1 MTAIRLGIA
10 TLVVLVALTCDI
22 TEVAGPPQD
31 SPDAELALTPED
43 WVQGLGD
50 QLDVLFLQ
58 IATGYDAVQLAYLDL
73 PLARDEDRERDEERR
88 GEENREGEAARA
100 IVVPQTIVE
109 SDSPRGAA
117 LVLADEPLVRV
128 GLLDG
133 PDEYLFGNITGAVRL
148 EDGSVV
154 VADES
159 IPEVR
164 MFDAGGRH
172 VWTSGR
178 DGEGPGE
185 YKGLWL
191 LRGCLGATI
200 TAYDWQLDRITELD
214 LDGGV
219 ADTRVLRGAGPYGA
233 PACSPDGDLV
243 FTGWPDSEWEK
254 TQAVG
259 EYRWR
264 MSLSWER
271 GDSLATLRSG
281 IPGTERYHYGGG
293 NSGPVTWGRGMAFA
307 VTATGVWYG
316 SADDYELEH
325 VDWAGRVTRI
335 ARWSGPDLEVTHE
348 HLNRYRDAY
357 LARYETAE
365 ERQSFERERWPE
377 IRDELPE
384 RFPAYAS
391 GGLLPL
397 PDGSMW
403 VVPHAWRGL
412 GADEFHL
419 LAPDGAWLHRLTIP
433 SGRTLLDAG
442 PGWVLLLEKGEFD
455 EQSVAVYELVEGSL
469 TEARRSVT
477 SAGT

>member
-1 MTAIRLGIA
+1 MTATRVATA
-10 TLVVLVALTCDI
+10 TLIAVVALTCDI
-22 TEVAGPPQD
+22 TEVEGPPAD
-31 SPDAELALTPED
+31 NPDAVPRLTRLTP
-43 WVQGLGD
+43 Q
-50 QLDVLFLQ
+50 DVIVRSLFHVS
-58 IATGYDAVQLAYLDL
+58 AGSEMEFMEMMSAAYPDL
-73 PLARDEDRERDEERR
+73 PFFARYEDREAETTSAISQ
-88 GEENREGEAARA
+88 NAA
-100 IVVPQTIVE
+100 QTIVE
-109 SDSPRGAA
+109 SDSPREAD

-133 PDEYLFGNITGAVRL
+133 PDEYLFGNITGAFRL

-191 LRGCLGATI
+191 LRGCLGAAI

-214 LDGGV
+214 SDGV
-219 ADTRVLRGAGPYGA
+219 VTDTRGFGGAGPYGV

-243 FTGWPDSEWEK
+243 FAGWPDTEWEE
-254 TQAVG
+254 TRAVG
-259 EYRWR
+259 GYRWK

-271 GDSLATLRSG
+271 GDSVATLRSG

-293 NSGPVTWGRGMAFA
+293 NSGPVTWGKDMAFA

-325 VDWAGRVTRI
+325 VDWNGRMTRI
-335 ARWSGPDLEVTHE
+335 ARWAGPDLEVTRE

-365 ERQSFERERWPE
+365 ERRSFERETWPE
-377 IRDELPE
+377 IRDDLPE
-384 RFPAYAS
+384 RFPAYVS
-391 GGLLPL
+391 GGLLSL
-397 PDGSMW
+397 PDGRVW
-403 VVPHAWRGL
+403 VVPHSWRDL
-412 GADEFHL
+412 GGRAEFHL
-419 LAPDGAWLHRLTIP
+419 LGPDGAWLHRLTIP

-455 EQSVAVYELVEGSL
+455 EQSVAVYELEEGS
-469 TEARRSVT
+469 
-477 SAGT
+477 

>member
-1 MTAIRLGIA
+1 MTATRVA
-10 TLVVLVALTCDI
+10 TAALVAIVALTCDL
-22 TEVAGPPQD
+22 TEVEGPPAD
-31 SPDAELALTPED
+31 NPDAELEMTLRDRPIRYSLDLLWSRGTQSPMELLEELVAYQKQPNALYDDRGAEDPESATTASRD
-43 WVQGLGD
+43 AETAPV
-50 QLDVLFLQ
+50 
-58 IATGYDAVQLAYLDL
+58 IAQLA
-73 PLARDEDRERDEERR
+73 
-88 GEENREGEAARA
+88 
-100 IVVPQTIVE
+100 PQTIVE
-109 SDSPRGAA
+109 SDSPREAD

-148 EDGSVV
+148 KDGSVV

-254 TQAVG
+254 TPAVG

-293 NSGPVTWGRGMAFA
+293 SSGPVTWGRDMAFA

-335 ARWSGPDLEVTHE
+335 ARWSGPDLEVTRE

-357 LARYETAE
+357 LARYETAG

-377 IRDELPE
+377 IRDDLPE

-442 PGWVLLLEKGEFD
+442 PGWVLLLEKGEF
-455 EQSVAVYELVEGSL
+455 SW
-469 TEARRSVT
+469 
-477 SAGT
+477 SAGRTVRASRTSRSP